1 MRRAEVLHSTPFR
14 LALAFTALFLISI
27 VIASGIALKLIG
39 DDLRSRL
46 DANLEETFNLIA
58 RTYGQGDIEDL
69 TASVQSYV
77 LATHERD
84 RVFYLADPTGKVLA
98 GNVDKANVETG
109 TSDAHATLFGLAE
122 NAGIYRALKGRVAD
136 YVLVVA
142 TSYNETAEL
151 QGLALSSFGWAA
163 AIACIIALVAGLI
176 IAQVVGRRLS
186 AISRTMGRV
195 GQGNLSARIPER
207 SGSDDLDVLARQIN
221 GALDRLSA
229 NVEAM
234 QQVSVDIAHDLK
246 TPLNRL
252 SMTIEAASEK
262 AVQAASN
269 ADELAAAQG
278 ELRQISATFDALL
291 RIAQLETGARR
302 EQFRPVLLKPI
313 LDLVAEAYESVA
325 EENGQTLVYAPEL
338 TEQAVVA
345 GDKDL
350 LTQLFANLVENAIR
364 HSGAGSVIA
373 LNAHQDA
380 HRLVVTISDTGPGIP
395 EDERDKVF
403 RRMFRLDKSR
413 TTPGTGLG
421 LSLVKAIADL
431 HGAIMELGD
440 NRPGLQ
446 VTLVFQIT

>member
-1 MRRAEVLHSTPFR
+1 MRRAEVWRSTPFR

-46 DANLEETFNLIA
+46 DANLEETFSLIA

-69 TASVQSYV
+69 TASVRNYV

-84 RVFYLADPTGKVLA
+84 RVFYLTDPTGKFLA
-98 GNVDKANVETG
+98 GNVDKATVETG
-109 TSDAHATLFGLAE
+109 TSDASATLFGLSE
-122 NAGIYRALKGRVAD
+122 DAGTYRALKGEVAGN
-136 YVLVVA
+136 VLVVA
-142 TSYNETAEL
+142 TSYSETAEL

-176 IAQVVGRRLS
+176 IAQLVGRRLS

-195 GQGNLSARIPER
+195 GQGDLSARIPER
-207 SGSDDLDVLARQIN
+207 SSSDDLDVLTRQIN
-221 GALDRLSA
+221 GALDLLSA

-302 EQFRPVLLKPI
+302 EQFRPVPLKPI
-313 LDLVAEAYESVA
+313 LDLVAEAYESVV
-325 EENGQTLVYAPEL
+325 EENGQTLIYAPEL
-338 TEQAVVA
+338 TEQAIVS

-380 HRLVVTISDTGPGIP
+380 NRLVVTISDTGPGIP

-403 RRMFRLDKSR
+403 RRMYRLDKSR

-421 LSLVKAIADL
+421 LSLAKAIADL
-431 HGAIMELGD
+431 HGATIELGD
-440 NRPGLQ
+440 NRPGLK
-446 VTLVFQIT
+446 VLLVFQAI

>member
-1 MRRAEVLHSTPFR
+1 MHRAEVLRSTPFR

-46 DANLEETFNLIA
+46 DANLEETFSLIA

-69 TASVQSYV
+69 TASVRNYV

-84 RVFYLADPTGKVLA
+84 RVFYLTDPTGKYLA
-98 GNVDKANVETG
+98 GNIDKANVESG
-109 TSDAHATLFGLAE
+109 TSDASAALFGLASE
-122 NAGIYRALKGRVAD
+122 AGTYRALKGDVAGN
-136 YVLVVA
+136 VLVVA
-142 TSYNETAEL
+142 TSYNETTEL
-151 QGLALSSFGWAA
+151 QGLALSSFGWSA
-163 AIACIIALVAGLI
+163 AIAGVIALVAGLI
-176 IAQVVGRRLS
+176 LAQVVGRRLS
-186 AISRTMGRV
+186 AISRTMGQV
-195 GQGNLSARIPER
+195 GQGDMSARIPER
-207 SGSDDLDVLARQIN
+207 SSNDDLDVLARQIN

-252 SMTIEAASEK
+252 SMTIEAASDK
-262 AVQAASN
+262 AAQGTSDAN
-269 ADELAAAQG
+269 ELAAAQD

-302 EQFRPVLLKPI
+302 EQFRPVPLKPI
-313 LDLVAEAYESVA
+313 LDLVADAYEGVA
-325 EENGQTLVYAPEL
+325 EENGQTLSY
-338 TEQAVVA
+338 TSDGIEQADVL

-364 HSGAGSVIA
+364 HSGAGSAIMME
-373 LNAHQDA
+373 AHLDA
-380 HRLVVTISDTGPGIP
+380 GWLTITVSDTGPGIP
-395 EDERDKVF
+395 QFERDKVF
-403 RRMFRLDKSR
+403 RRMYRLDKSR

-431 HGAIMELGD
+431 HGATIELGD
-440 NRPGLQ
+440 NHPGLK
-446 VTLVFQIT
+446 VLLVFQAI